1 MSKSFNL
8 RLAEKTL
15 RAGDPLSLDLVMALA
30 EEGIDA
36 SVVEQRIN
44 EEAERG
50 KGFYISNIQR
60 AIHYEDGGDDPI
72 LRS

>member
-8 RLAEKTL
+8 RRAEKTL
-15 RAGDPLSLDLVMALA
+15 RAGDPLSLDQVMALA

-50 KGFYISNIQR
+50 GGFLHLKHSAR
-60 AIHYEDGGDDPI
+60 SS
-72 LRS
+72 LRRRVNTLK